1 MRASLRV
8 CSLALAILLAWGQI
22 ALARH
27 ITVHET
33 PVSDACQLCVNHSKS
48 AGGIIPSA
56 FYLEVTT
63 DRDSF
68 HPQLASFHIFLLPT
82 RPQQARAPPYIA

>member
-1 MRASLRV
+1 M

-27 ITVHET
+27 VTVHET
-33 PVSDACQLCVNHSKS
+33 PDSYACQLCVNHSQT

-56 FYLEVTT
+56 FYLEASK
-63 DRDSF
+63 DQGHSY
-68 HPQLASFHIFLLPT
+68 QLLTHSHIALLPT
-82 RPQQARAPPYIA
+82 RPQQARAPPPIA

>member
-33 PVSDACQLCVNHSKS
+33 PDSDACQLCVNHSQS

-63 DRDSF
+63 DRNSF
-68 HPQLASFHIFLLPT
+68 RPQLASFHIFLFPS
-82 RPQQARAPPYIA
+82 RPQQARAPPHIA